1 MLYTFVLMSDI
12 LGQAL
17 HGYHHQKAKT
27 KLWIHN
33 KYGPKEEMPIATYFR
48 EEDDMPDIE
57 WLAVEQ
63 CRGKVL
69 DIGGGAGSH
78 ALLLQEEDIEV
89 VSIDISPLSV
99 EVMKDRGVKNALVA
113 DIYTYNQGKYD
124 TLLLLMNGIGLAGNI
139 DSLKR
144 LLTHFKTL
152 MNEDAQLLF
161 DSSDIAYLYEGNFP
175 AEGYYGEIEYQYEYN
190 KQKTDWFSWLYVDE
204 NTMQA
209 IAEEMGFTME
219 VLIEDEHGQ
228 YLARLTVNV

>member
-12 LGQAL
+12 LGLAL
-17 HGYHHQKAKT
+17 HGYHHQKAKH

-33 KYGPKEEMPIATYFR
+33 QYGPKEEMPIATYFR

-63 CRGKVL
+63 CRCKVL

-78 ALLLQEEDIEV
+78 ALLLQEEDIEITA
-89 VSIDISPLSV
+89 IDISPLSV
-99 EVMKDRGVKNALVA
+99 QVMKDRGVKQALVA

-139 DSLKR
+139 DGLKR
-144 LLTHFKTL
+144 LLAHLKTL
-152 MNEDAQLLF
+152 MNEGAQLLF
-161 DSSDIAYLYEGNFP
+161 DSSDIAYLYEGNLP
-175 AEGYYGEIEYQYEYN
+175 TEGYYGEIAYQYEYN
-190 KQKTDWFSWLYVDE
+190 KQKTDWFSWLYIDE
-204 NTMQA
+204 HTMQA
-209 IAEEMGFTME
+209 VAGEMGFNME

-228 YLARLTVNV
+228 YLARLTVN